1 VARAVFGDL
10 LPEYIYG
17 RTKVRA
23 QVGSSQQD
31 HGVLGLCI
39 DNRIDA
45 QYLRNR
51 FAYIHRVTGAAL
63 NRFIRGGTYRSEVP
77 GLPHVE
83 VS

>member
-1 VARAVFGDL
+1 
-10 LPEYIYG
+10 
-17 RTKVRA
+17 
-23 QVGSSQQD
+23 
-31 HGVLGLCI
+31 VLGLCI

-83 VS
+83 AS